1 MKKFFFLSIAIIL
14 ISLISCGKKNDNTC
28 SSLAPSTVAS
38 AGETATLQAYL
49 TAKGISATNINGM
62 FYAIN
67 NPGVGTSPNLCSNIG
82 LIYKGSFINGISDGA
97 GFDSS
102 RAGTIST
109 FRLDELIKGWQLVLP
124 LVKTNGAVTLY
135 IPPSLGYGAQA
146 SGPIPAN
153 SYLKFTLSLFTV
165 E

>member
-1 MKKFFFLSIAIIL
+1 MKNYFFLSL
-14 ISLISCGKKNDNTC
+14 ISMALISSCGKKNDNTC
-28 SSLAPSTVAS
+28 SSIAPSTVAS

-67 NPGVGTSPNLCSNIG
+67 SPGVGTSPNLCSSIG
-82 LIYKGSFINGISDGA
+82 LTYKGSFINGISDGA